1 MKLLKIINEFLNY
14 SKKYVYK
21 LTFYVSVL
29 SVIIFIYD
37 LGFKHNDNKDYYH
50 WADYIYKLAIFLGAF
65 SIILKHIYTKKKY
78 FLTVKI
84 FDLASVLFFFYV
96 LYRSLV
102 IHKSMW
108 AFAIFFVFVR
118 ELSAMHINYGKNVI
132 NPARLFL
139 FSFLIIIIFGSFLL
153 MLPQAS
159 NVEISFLDAL
169 FMSTSAVCVTGL
181 SIMDVSSGLT
191 HFGQGVILILIQFGG
206 LGIMTFASYF
216 SYFFRGSCTYSN
228 HLTVSEFTNSDNLND
243 VFSTLRRI
251 VLITLIIEMIG
262 AILIY
267 FFTSFKTLDENAIFF
282 SLFHSISAFCNA
294 GFSTLP
300 NGLYSATVQHDYA
313 LHLIITTLIIFGGLG
328 FPIVYNVYRYFIYK
342 IKNYYRKILRK
353 EKIQY
358 QPWLISIN
366 ARITLITTFALFF
379 LGFISF
385 FFFEYDYTLSN
396 YDLKGKIVESLFG
409 SVTPRTAGFN
419 TVDMAN
425 LSFPTLMVYF
435 LLMWVGASPGST
447 GGGIKTSTF
456 AVAILNFMSLAKGKD
471 RVEAYRREI
480 SQTSIRRAF
489 ATIVL
494 SLFVIGV
501 AIGII
506 ESVEHDKGLL
516 PIAFECFSAYSTVGL
531 SLGIT
536 DSLSSISKVV
546 IICVMF
552 IGRVSML
559 SILIALLKKEKFKGY
574 KYPTEDILIN

>member
-1 MKLLKIINEFLNY
+1 MKFIKIINEFFNK
-14 SKKYVYK
+14 SKKYIYK
-21 LTFYVSVL
+21 LTFYLSVL
-29 SVIIFIYD
+29 SVLIFIYD
-37 LGFKHNDNKDYYH
+37 LGFKHSHEYYH
-50 WADYIYKLAIFLGAF
+50 WADYIYKLAVFFGAF
-65 SIILKHIYTKKKY
+65 SIILKHTYTDKKY

-84 FDLASVLFFFYV
+84 FDLLSVIFFFYV
-96 LYRSLV
+96 LYRSMV

-118 ELSAMHINYGKNVI
+118 EVSAMHINYGKNVI

-139 FSFLIIIIFGSFLL
+139 FSFLIIILFGSFLL

-159 NVEISFLDAL
+159 NVELSYLDAL

-181 SIMDVSSGLT
+181 SVMDISSGLT
-191 HFGQGVILILIQFGG
+191 HFGQGIILVLIQIGG

-216 SYFFRGSCTYSN
+216 SYFFRGSSSYSN
-228 HLTVSEFTNSDNLND
+228 HLTLSEFTNSDNLSD

-251 VLITLIIEMIG
+251 VLITLIIEFIG

-267 FFTSFKTLDENAIFF
+267 FATSFNDLDENAIFF
-282 SLFHSISAFCNA
+282 SMFHSISAFCNA

-300 NGLYSATVQHDYA
+300 DGLYSASVQHDYD
-313 LHLIITTLIIFGGLG
+313 LHLIIALLITFGGLG
-328 FPIVYNVYRYFIYK
+328 FPIVYNVYKYFVYK
-342 IKNYYRKILRK
+342 ISNLYRKILRRDR
-353 EKIQY
+353 IQY
-358 QPWLISIN
+358 KPWLISIN
-366 ARITLITTFALFF
+366 ARITLTTTFALFF

-385 FFFEYDYTLSN
+385 FIFEYDYTLSN
-396 YDLKGKIVESLFG
+396 YDLKGKIVESIFI

-456 AVAILNFMSLAKGKD
+456 AVSILNFMSLAKGKD
-471 RVEAYRREI
+471 RVEAFRREI
-480 SQTSIRRAF
+480 SQTSIKRAF

-501 AIGII
+501 AIAII

-516 PIAFECFSAYSTVGL
+516 SIAFECFSAYSTVGL

-536 DSLSSISKVV
+536 DSLSSVSKVV

-559 SILIALLKKEKFKGY
+559 SILIALLKKEKYKGY